1 MLIYLTI
8 FRKSMIVLTSYAHPP
23 DPPPLPTNPIFNKN
37 KMHKEISAFVGLE
50 TGILKECV

>member
-1 MLIYLTI
+1 
-8 FRKSMIVLTSYAHPP
+8 MIVLTSYAHPP